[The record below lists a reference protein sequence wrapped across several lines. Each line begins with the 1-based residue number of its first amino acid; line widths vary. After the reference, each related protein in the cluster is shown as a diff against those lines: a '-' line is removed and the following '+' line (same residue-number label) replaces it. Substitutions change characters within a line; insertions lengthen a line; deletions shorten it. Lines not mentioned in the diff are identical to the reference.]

1 MATKHYFPDTAAN
14 TLVPR
19 ALRALVSANPHLTLS
34 EADRVVANSHNDP
47 ATVSIIGG
55 GGSGHEPAWSGFVGE
70 GLLSAV
76 ACGDIF
82 ASPSTKQVLEA
93 MRLAPS
99 NAGTILLITNYTGDR
114 LHFGLA
120 AERAKAA
127 GISDNIVV
135 LPATDDVSIGRSRS
149 SRVGRRGMPGHI
161 FTMKIL
167 SAAAAEKYSFER
179 CVDIGRAV
187 NDQTV
192 SIGSALDHC
201 HVPGRQFHSIAEDSC
216 ALGAGIHNE
225 PAQQLLSPFPSV
237 KDLVEKMLK
246 LVCDPADAERAFVTF
261 EKDDVVTL
269 LINNYGGLSVLELGA
284 LTDEVQTQLASTWNI
299 KPSRTLTGAF
309 ETSLNA
315 PGFSISLVNISA
327 AARQSKTSAEELLNL
342 LDRQTTAVSWPNI
355 IRPTANNEKTN
366 GVAVNGHADENN
378 AADAKSTVKIQAD
391 PKLIESSVR
400 SGCESAIAAE
410 PNLTKWDMVMGD
422 GDCGEAV
429 KGLCESLLRN
439 LDNGV
444 AKSGSVLHFLESTID
459 AVDDMGGTLGAILGI
474 LLSAFASSL
483 RANAQE
489 NGNVAAGSS
498 SALYA
503 KSLASAV
510 ESLKSHTPA
519 REGDRTVMDVL
530 IPFTDSFAKTADFGA
545 SVKVAAEKAEATRY
559 LKARFG
565 RATYVGEAAGQE
577 LPDPGAWALYEILS
591 GMAKGLGIV
600 A

>member
-34 EADRVVANSHNDP
+34 EAERVVANAQNDSS
-47 ATVSIIGG
+47 AVSIIGG

-99 NAGTILLITNYTGDR
+99 TAGTILLITNYTGDR

-127 GISDNIVV
+127 GLSNNVVV

-201 HVPGRQFHSIAEDSC
+201 HVPGRQFQSLAADAC

-225 PAQQLLSPFPSV
+225 PAQQLLTPFPSV

-246 LVCDPADAERAFVTF
+246 LVCDPADPERAFVKF
-261 EKDDVVTL
+261 EAGDEVTL

-299 KPSRTLTGAF
+299 TPCRTLTGAF

-327 AARQSKTSAEELLNL
+327 AARQSSTGAAELLGL
-342 LDRQTTAVSWPNI
+342 LDRKTTAVSWPNI
-355 IRPTANNEKTN
+355 IIPS
-366 GVAVNGHADENN
+366 
-378 AADAKSTVKIQAD
+378 ADAKQTNNVAVTQTDANASSAKSDVQINVD
-391 PKLIESSVR
+391 PALLEKSIR

-410 PNLTKWDMVMGD
+410 PKLTEWDMVMGD

-444 AKSGSVLHFLESTID
+444 AKSGSLLSFLESTIG

-474 LLSAFASSL
+474 LLSAYSSSL
-483 RANAQE
+483 RTNA
-489 NGNVAAGSS
+489 AAPGAAPSA
-498 SALYA
+498 ALYA
-503 KSLASAV
+503 KSLATAV

-530 IPFTDSFAKTADFGA
+530 IPFTDSFAATADFA
-545 SVKVAAEKAEATRY
+545 TAVKVAAEKAEATRY

-565 RATYVGEAAGQE
+565 RATYVGDAAGQE
-577 LPDPGAWALYEILS
+577 LPDPGAWALYEMLL
-591 GMAKGLGIV
+591 GMAKGLGIS

>member
-19 ALRALVSANPHLTLS
+19 ALRALVLANPHLTLS
-34 EADRVVANSHNDP
+34 EAERVVANSHNDRS
-47 ATVSIIGG
+47 TVSIIGG

-99 NAGTILLITNYTGDR
+99 DAGTILLITNYTGDR

-120 AERAKAA
+120 AERAKAS
-127 GISDNIVV
+127 GLSEKVVV
-135 LPATDDVSIGRSRS
+135 LPATDDVSIGRSKS

-167 SAAAAEKYSFER
+167 GAAAAEKYRFDQ
-179 CVDIGRAV
+179 CVEIGRAV

-201 HVPGRQFHSIAEDSC
+201 HVPGRQYHSVAEDVC
-216 ALGAGIHNE
+216 VVGAGIHNE
-225 PAQQLLSPFPSV
+225 PGQQLITPFPSV
-237 KDLVEKMLK
+237 NDLIDRMLK
-246 LVCDPADAERAFVTF
+246 LLCDQNDAERAFVSF
-261 EKDDVVTL
+261 EKGDEITL

-284 LTDEVQTQLASTWNI
+284 LTDEVQTQLASTWSI
-299 KPSRTLTGAF
+299 TPVRTQVGTF

-315 PGFSISLVNISA
+315 PGFSISLCNISA
-327 AARQSKTSAEELLNL
+327 AARQLKSTAAELLQL
-342 LDRQTTAVSWPNI
+342 LDRPTSAVYWPNTV
-355 IRPTANNEKTN
+355 RPVIGEVKANGLTTDKASATN
-366 GVAVNGHADENN
+366 SHEQ
-378 AADAKSTVKIQAD
+378 KSDLSKVD
-391 PKLIESSVR
+391 PKLLENAIR
-400 SGCESAIAAE
+400 SACERAIAAE

-439 LDNGV
+439 LDNGS
-444 AKSGSVLHFLESTID
+444 AASGSVFAFLESTVE

-474 LLSAFASSL
+474 LLSAFTSSL
-483 RANAQE
+483 RSEAQANPA
-489 NGNVAAGSS
+489 STRS
-498 SALYA
+498 FSPMLYA
-503 KSLASAV
+503 SSLASAV

-530 IPFTDSFAKTADFGA
+530 IPFSDAFVKSGDFGA
-545 SVKVAAEKAEATRY
+545 AVKVAAEKAEATRY

-565 RATYVGEAAGQE
+565 RATYVGDAAGQE
-577 LPDPGAWALYEILS
+577 LPDPGAWALYEFLL
-591 GMAKGLGIV
+591 GMTEA
-600 A
+600 

>member
-1 MATKHYFPDTAAN
+1 MSATKHYFPDTAAN

-19 ALRALVSANPHLTLS
+19 ALRALVSANPHLVLN
-34 EADRVVANSHNDP
+34 EAERVVANSQND
-47 ATVSIIGG
+47 ASAVSIIGG

-99 NAGTILLITNYTGDR
+99 TAGAILLITNYTGDR

-120 AERAKAA
+120 AERAKAS
-127 GISDNIVV
+127 GLSNNVVV

-201 HVPGRQFHSIAEDSC
+201 HVPGRQFQSLSPDAC

-225 PAQQLLSPFPSV
+225 PAQQLLTPFPSV

-246 LVCDPADAERAFVTF
+246 LTCDPTDPERAFVKF
-261 EKDDVVTL
+261 EAGDEVTL

-284 LTDEVQTQLASTWNI
+284 LTDEVQSQLASTWNI
-299 KPSRTLTGAF
+299 KPCRTLSGTF

-327 AARQSKTSAEELLNL
+327 AARQSSASAAELLNL

-355 IRPTANNEKTN
+355 IRQ
-366 GVAVNGHADENN
+366 
-378 AADAKSTVKIQAD
+378 AADAKANVSVQSDSKANENMQSDVHIKVD
-391 PKLIESSVR
+391 PALLEKSVR
-400 SGCESAIAAE
+400 SGCETAIAAE
-410 PNLTKWDMVMGD
+410 PKLTEWDMVMGD

-444 AKSGSVLHFLESTID
+444 AKSGSVLAFLESTIG

-474 LLSAFASSL
+474 LLSAFSSSL
-483 RANAQE
+483 RTNAQAD
-489 NGNVAAGSS
+489 AAAAAAPSA
-498 SALYA
+498 ALYA
-503 KSLASAV
+503 KSLATAV

-530 IPFTDSFAKTADFGA
+530 IPFTDSFAQTADFAA

-565 RATYVGEAAGQE
+565 RATYVGDAAGQE
-577 LPDPGAWALYEILS
+577 LPDPGAWALYEILL
-591 GMAKGLGIV
+591 GMAKGLGISV
-600 A
+600 

>member
-34 EADRVVANSHNDP
+34 EAERVVADSHNDRS
-47 ATVSIIGG
+47 TVSIIGG

-120 AERAKAA
+120 AERAKAS
-127 GISDNIVV
+127 GLSDKVVV
-135 LPATDDVSIGRSRS
+135 LPATDDVSIGRSKS

-167 SAAAAEKYSFER
+167 GAAAAEKYSFDQ
-179 CVDIGRAV
+179 CVEIGRAV

-192 SIGSALDHC
+192 SLGSALDHC
-201 HVPGRQFHSIAEDSC
+201 HVPGRQHQSVGEDVC
-216 ALGAGIHNE
+216 VVGAGIHNE
-225 PAQQLLSPFPSV
+225 PGQQLITPFPSV
-237 KDLVEKMLK
+237 TDLVDRMLK
-246 LVCDPADAERAFVTF
+246 LLCDPNDTERAFVSF
-261 EKDDVVTL
+261 EKGDEATL

-284 LTDEVQTQLASTWNI
+284 LTNEVQTQLASTWSI
-299 KPSRTLTGAF
+299 TPVRTQVGTF

-315 PGFSISLVNISA
+315 PGFSISLCNISA
-327 AARQSKTSAEELLNL
+327 AARQLKSTANELLQL
-342 LDRQTTAVSWPNI
+342 LDRPTSAVHWPNTV
-355 IRPTANNEKTN
+355 RPVTGEEKTN
-366 GVAVNGHADENN
+366 GLTTDKASVTNGHEQRSDLIKVNPNLLEN
-378 AADAKSTVKIQAD
+378 AI
-391 PKLIESSVR
+391 R
-400 SGCESAIAAE
+400 SACERAIAAE

-439 LDNGV
+439 LDNGS
-444 AKSGSVLHFLESTID
+444 AASGSVFAFLESTIE

-474 LLSAFASSL
+474 LLSAFSSSL
-483 RANAQE
+483 RSEAQANPA
-489 NGNVAAGSS
+489 STTS
-498 SALYA
+498 FSPMLYA
-503 KSLASAV
+503 SSLASAV

-530 IPFTDSFAKTADFGA
+530 LPFSDAFVKSGDFGA
-545 SVKVAAEKAEATRY
+545 AVKVAAEKAEATRY

-565 RATYVGEAAGQE
+565 RATYVGDAAGQE
-577 LPDPGAWALYEILS
+577 LPDPGAWALYELLL
-591 GMAKGLGIV
+591 GMAEV
-600 A
+600 